1 MRQYHILLC
10 EDEQEI
16 QAYNQEQLESRG
28 YRVTAVRTLGEARR
42 SFERGVP
49 DLIVLDIMLPDGS
62 GIEYCREIR
71 EDFRGPVLF
80 LTSLAESSQIV
91 LGLRAGGDDYLT
103 KPYEVEELIA
113 RIEAHLRKMER
124 FRTDIRQAAGG
135 RLYLNGA
142 TQRAYLDGRDM
153 LLKPKEFQ
161 ILYLLLEQFGR
172 CVTAQELYEAVWD
185 MDGNQDIRTV
195 WVHISNLRK
204 KLKREDGVRVADIVS
219 EKSRGYHLE
228 LYDTDMIRGE

>member
-1 MRQYHILLC
+1 M
-10 EDEQEI
+10 
-16 QAYNQEQLESRG
+16 
-28 YRVTAVRTLGEARR
+28 
-42 SFERGVP
+42 
-49 DLIVLDIMLPDGS
+49 
-62 GIEYCREIR
+62 
-71 EDFRGPVLF
+71 
-80 LTSLAESSQIV
+80 
-91 LGLRAGGDDYLT
+91 
-103 KPYEVEELIA
+103 EELIA